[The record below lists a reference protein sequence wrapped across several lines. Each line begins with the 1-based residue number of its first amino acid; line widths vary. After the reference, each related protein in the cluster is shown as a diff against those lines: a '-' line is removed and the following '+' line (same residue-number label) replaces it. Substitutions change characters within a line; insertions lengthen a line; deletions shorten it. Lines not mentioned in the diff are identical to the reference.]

1 MADTNGRSSRPRRA
15 PARSS
20 RPASGRG
27 SSGGSSPAPAPSR
40 RSSAPAAP
48 SRTTSAPRRT
58 GTAAAAA
65 GTGGPGRGK
74 RRFFD
79 YPRSGYT
86 GLHRWLPSWRF
97 VLGTFLAGCF
107 LLAGGVVAA
116 YASVSIPKVGEDI
129 SAQTTSVYFAGS
141 DKDKPGALMGTLPGV
156 NREIVDYS
164 TLPDYIG
171 KAVAAGEDKTFFTNS
186 GVDFKGMAR
195 AMFKNVT
202 TGTRQGG
209 SSLTQEYVER
219 YYVGKTTT
227 SYTGKFKETLLAL
240 KIGRTQSKD
249 EILDRYLNTIYFG
262 RGAYGIQAA
271 SQAYFGVDAK
281 NLTVSQA
288 ALLAGII
295 PSPSYW
301 DPAVSPDRAEARWNT
316 ILDSMESMGWISAAD
331 RTQQQFPETIAVKNN
346 EKFKGTNGY
355 LLKMVMTELQK
366 QGFTEDQLER
376 GGYKIITTIQK
387 PAQKAAVAT
396 AKDVWD
402 GTLGQG
408 NKPNKNLRMSIVSVD
423 PTDGAIV
430 ALYGGKDF
438 LTDQRNSAT
447 YDNVQAGSTF
457 KPFTL
462 VAALQDG
469 IGLGTR
475 FNGRS
480 PQTLPGWGSTPVP
493 NYGNEQFGTID
504 LVKATEQSVNTV
516 YAQLNNKIG
525 YDKTAAAA
533 AAAGVQSSVPLVAS
547 NVLGTAVVHPLEMA
561 DAYATFA
568 AQGKHSST
576 FIVRKVLNHKGA
588 TAYAAKPDTKQV
600 FAKDVMADATYAMT
614 QVVKYGTGKTWLG
627 SMDRPIAGK
636 SGTTNDTK
644 AAWFVAYT
652 PHIATAVALSQDGKD
667 GKSQVSI
674 TPFEPSLMGGEVTGG
689 TTPAH
694 IWNAYMSQV
703 FKLPQF
709 AAKTEFPDRSEI
721 GAQPTTAPRPTTTA
735 EPTQEPTKAPSS
747 VTVPSGLVGRLEADA
762 SSVLYAAGLSPS
774 ITSAPSDTVGVGR
787 VVSVSPGEGSKV
799 ASGGTVRLVIST
811 GPKTPATQPPTQPP
825 STPTPKPT
833 GGAGNGGG
841 AGGGTGGDASGGD
854 GTGDGAGTGTTEG

>member
-20 RPASGRG
+20 RPASGRA
-27 SSGGSSPAPAPSR
+27 SSGGSS
-40 RSSAPAAP
+40 SAPAS
-48 SRTTSAPRRT
+48 SRGSAGTSRR
-58 GTAAAAA
+58 AAA
-65 GTGGPGRGK
+65 GAAAGGAAARK

-97 VLGTFLAGCF
+97 VIGAFLAGCF

-116 YASVSIPKVGEDI
+116 YATVKVPKVGEDI
-129 SAQTTSVYFAGS
+129 NAQTTKVYFAGS
-141 DKDKPGALMGTLPGV
+141 TADKPGPLMGKLPGV

-164 TLPDYIG
+164 TLPEYIG
-171 KAVAAGEDKTFFTNS
+171 QAVAAGEDKTFFTNR

-227 SYTGKFKETLLAL
+227 SYTGKVKETLLAL

-271 SQAYFGVDAK
+271 SQAYFGIDAK
-281 NLTVSQA
+281 DLSVSQA

-301 DPAVSPDRAEARWNT
+301 DPAVSPDRAQARWGT

-331 RTQQQFPETIAVKNN
+331 RAKQEFPETIAVKNN
-346 EKFKGTNGY
+346 ETFKGTNGY
-355 LLKMVMTELQK
+355 LLKMVTNELLK
-366 QGFTEDQLER
+366 HGFTEDQLER
-376 GGYKIITTIQK
+376 GGYTIVTTIQK

-408 NKPNKNLRMSIVSVD
+408 NKPNKNLRMSIVSID
-423 PTDGAIV
+423 PKDGGIV

-447 YDNVQAGSTF
+447 YDNVQPGSTF

-480 PQTLPGWGSTPVP
+480 PQTVPGWGSSPVT
-493 NYGNEQFGTID
+493 NYSHESYGTID
-504 LVKATEQSVNTV
+504 LVTATEHSVNTV

-525 YDKTAAAA
+525 YDATAAAA
-533 AAAGVQSSVPLVAS
+533 RTAGVDSSVPLVPS
-547 NVLGTAVVHPLEMA
+547 NVLGTAVVHPIEIA

-568 AQGKHSST
+568 AQGKHSSA
-576 FIVRKVLNHKGA
+576 FIVRKVLNHNGT
-588 TAYAAKPDTKQV
+588 TAYGVKPDTKQV
-600 FAKDVMADATYAMT
+600 FDKDVMADATYAMT
-614 QVVKYGTGKTWLG
+614 QVVKHGTGETWIG

-636 SGTTNDTK
+636 SGTTNETK

-674 TPFEPSLMGGEVTGG
+674 TPFEPSLLGGEVTGG

-694 IWNAYMSQV
+694 IWNEYMSQV

-721 GAQPTTAPRPTTTA
+721 GAQPTFTSRPTATTAPSEQPTQAPTT
-735 EPTQEPTKAPSS
+735 
-747 VTVPSGLVGRLEADA
+747 VTVPTGLVGRLEGDA
-762 SSVLYAAGLSPS
+762 SALVYAAGLSPS
-774 ITSAPSDTVGVGR
+774 ISSAPSDTVGVGR
-787 VVSVSPGEGSKV
+787 VISVSPGEGSKV
-799 ASGGTVRLVIST
+799 KSGAAVTLVIST
-811 GPKTPATQPPTQPP
+811 GPKTPATQPPTQQPT

-833 GGAGNGGG
+833 SGAAGGNGNGTGGGGDTAGGAGPGGQPNPG
-841 AGGGTGGDASGGD
+841 
-854 GTGDGAGTGTTEG
+854 